1 MPGIARQEE
10 PLKAYRAL
18 RHMHAWSDRFNQE
31 AWLDAWTELKG
42 GRFEFQIV
50 ENGPDVWR
58 AEVTKR

>member
-1 MPGIARQEE
+1 LPGIARQEE

-42 GRFEFQIV
+42 GRFEFKIV
-50 ENGPDVWR
+50 E
-58 AEVTKR
+58 